1 MDPLD
6 YDIMRYEERQ
16 SRVNELADE
25 LYERVSEFFI
35 PVVDELNEI
44 IRDYDELDYDEIKNI
59 VNEAFLETML

>member
-6 YDIMRYEERQ
+6 YDIMRYEEKQ